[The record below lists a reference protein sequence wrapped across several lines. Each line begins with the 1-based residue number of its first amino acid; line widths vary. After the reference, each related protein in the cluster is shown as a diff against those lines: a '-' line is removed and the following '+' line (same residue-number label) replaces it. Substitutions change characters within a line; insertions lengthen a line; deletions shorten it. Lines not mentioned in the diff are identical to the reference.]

1 MLQEKIG
8 LMIEGGGMKCA
19 YSAGI
24 LDHFLDANISFPYC
38 MGVSAGS
45 ANAVSFL
52 AGQRDRNRRFYVEYS
67 SDPRYAGIS
76 NMMKTGE
83 FFGLHYI
90 YGELSN
96 EDGLDPVDYDAF
108 VANPTEFVITASNAR
123 TGRPKYFTKADIER
137 NHFEPIMASSALPV
151 MCKPVEIR
159 GKMYFDGGVRD
170 SLGVEKALSDGCT
183 KLVYLLSKPKGYVM
197 EPQSLRG
204 VYTATLRH
212 KYPLTVY
219 NINHRHERYNR
230 QMEKVRAL
238 EREGKAFIFY
248 VPNTFQIKT
257 TTVDPELM
265 QQLYDAGMQDAI
277 DREAELREFMG
288 LPVDTSH
295 QTA

>member
-1 MLQEKIG
+1 MEQEKIG
-8 LMIEGGGMKCA
+8 LVIEGGGMKCA

-24 LDHFLDANISFPYC
+24 LDHFLDAGISFPYVA
-38 MGVSAGS
+38 GVSAGS

-67 SDPRYAGIS
+67 ADPRYASVS

-83 FFGLHYI
+83 YFGLHYI

-96 EDGLDPVDYDAF
+96 EDGLDPVDYDALM
-108 VANPTEFVITASNAR
+108 ANPAEFCIVATNAR
-123 TGRPKYFTKADIER
+123 TGRPKYFSKEDLER

-151 MCKPVEIR
+151 MCKPIEIH

-170 SLGVEKALSDGCT
+170 SLCVEKALEDGCT
-183 KLVYLLSKPKGYVM
+183 KLVYLMSKPKGYRM
-197 EPQSLRG
+197 EPQSMRG
-204 VYTATLRH
+204 LYTASLVG

-230 QMEKVRAL
+230 QMEQVLRL
-238 EREGKAFIFY
+238 EREGKAMIFY
-248 VPNTFQIKT
+248 VPSHFQIRT

-265 QQLYDAGMQDAI
+265 QQLYDAGVADAI
-277 DREAELREFMG
+277 AREAELRAFMG
-288 LPVDTSH
+288 TGESEG
-295 QTA
+295 AGIA